1 MTQYTTSKK
10 EEIAKV
16 YTPENC
22 KVFEMVQYQ
31 CEANRTNIECTP
43 FVRLF
48 LRCAGIPTVEVTPEY
63 DQYGDPITSILPSTS
78 TTQSQPSSPSV

>member
-10 EEIAKV
+10 EEMGKV

-48 LRCAGIPTVEVTPEY
+48 LRY
-63 DQYGDPITSILPSTS
+63 KILKEE
-78 TTQSQPSSPSV
+78 